1 MVTLQ
6 KVSIENFMEQ
16 EVLYSKLVRGNL
28 DFKVETHLLDGGKK
42 FQVYLY
48 RNHPRIDEFISVAEA
63 KELLGKQHS
72 EINTGL
78 GVLRLTINDQRFMI
92 NNGGVTNI
100 VINELNFNPKG
111 MTIQDFPKG
120 KVAILIDFNFEEEAD
135 NAKVKK
141 ELKDMFAEEE
151 KNETT
156 SIGPSN

>member
-1 MVTLQ
+1 MVTLN
-6 KVSIENFMEQ
+6 KISIENFLEQ

-28 DFKVETHLLDGGKK
+28 DFKVETHMLDGGKK
-42 FQVYLY
+42 LQVYLY
-48 RNHPRIDEFISVAEA
+48 RNHPRVEEFITAADA
-63 KELLGKQHS
+63 KEMLGKQHS

-100 VINELNFNPKG
+100 VIHELNFNHKG
-111 MTIQDFPKG
+111 ITIQDFPKG

-135 NAKVKK
+135 NAKFKK
-141 ELKDMFAEEE
+141 EIKDMFAEEE

>member
-1 MVTLQ
+1 MVTLN
-6 KVSIENFMEQ
+6 KISIENFLEQ

-28 DFKVETHLLDGGKK
+28 DFKVETHMLDGGKK
-42 FQVYLY
+42 LQVYLY
-48 RNHPRIDEFISVAEA
+48 RNHPRVEEFITAADA
-63 KELLGKQHS
+63 KEMLGKQHS

-100 VINELNFNPKG
+100 VIHELNFNHKG
-111 MTIQDFPKG
+111 ITIQDFPKG

-135 NAKVKK
+135 NAKFKK
-141 ELKDMFAEEE
+141 EIKDMFAEEE
-151 KNETT
+151 KDETT

>member
-1 MVTLQ
+1 MVKLA
-6 KVSIENFMEQ
+6 KVSIENFLEQ

-28 DFKVETHLLDGGKK
+28 DFKVETHMLDGGKK
-42 FQVYLY
+42 LQVYLY
-48 RNHPRIDEFISVAEA
+48 RNHPRIDEFIPAAEA
-63 KELLGKQHS
+63 KQMLGKQHS

-100 VINELNFNPKG
+100 VINELNFNQKG
-111 MTIQDFPKG
+111 ITIQDFPKG

-141 ELKDMFAEEE
+141 ELKDAFAEEE
-151 KNETT
+151 TEC
-156 SIGPSN
+156 

>member
-1 MVTLQ
+1 MVKLQ
-6 KVSIENFMEQ
+6 KVSIENFLEQ

-28 DFKVETHLLDGGKK
+28 DFKIETHMLDGGKK
-42 FQVYLY
+42 LQVYLY
-48 RNHPRIDEFISVAEA
+48 RNHPRIEEFIPAAEA
-63 KELLGKQHS
+63 KEMLGKQHS

-111 MTIQDFPKG
+111 IQIQDFPKG

-141 ELKDMFAEEE
+141 ELKDVFAKEDN
-151 KNETT
+151 NETT

>member
-78 GVLRLTINDQRFMI
+78 GVLRST
-92 NNGGVTNI
+92 NGFSSSPA
-100 VINELNFNPKG
+100 LH
-111 MTIQDFPKG
+111 
-120 KVAILIDFNFEEEAD
+120 
-135 NAKVKK
+135 
-141 ELKDMFAEEE
+141 
-151 KNETT
+151 
-156 SIGPSN
+156 

>member
-78 GVLRLTINDQRFMI
+78 GVLRLTINDQKFMI

-151 KNETT
+151 NNETT
-156 SIGPSN
+156 STRPSN